1 MFKEINESLR
11 LLIPLVLFILLVIYL
26 LISDSSV
33 VGPI

>member
-11 LLIPLVLFILLVIYL
+11 IFIPLVLFILLAIYL